1 MKKTIQ
7 MVVFDMAGTTVDEG
21 KIVYKSVQHALNQ
34 SGIPI
39 SFPEVLQIGGWNK
52 KEGIRH
58 LMGKYG
64 NSEPGDD
71 QVEQIHDQFLERVNT
86 AYSSGEG
93 VREMEGASEL
103 FRQLHARGIKVVL
116 DTGYHRPTANILI
129 GHMGWEKEGLI
140 DYSVTSDEVEK
151 GRPHPFMI
159 QRAMAQLGI
168 EDPETIAK
176 VGDTLSDIEEGKNA
190 GCGMV
195 VAMATGAVPLGN
207 LIAAKPDHVIESLS
221 KFLPLLD

>member
-1 MKKTIQ
+1 MKKSIE

-39 SFPEVLQIGGWNK
+39 SLPEVLQIGGWNK

-58 LMGKYG
+58 LMGRYG
-64 NSEPGDD
+64 GADRGED
-71 QVEQIHDQFLERVNT
+71 QVERIHDQFLERVNA
-86 AYSSGEG
+86 AYTSGEG

-103 FRQLHARGIKVVL
+103 FRQLKERGIKVVL

-129 GHMGWEKEGLI
+129 EHMGWEKEGLI
-140 DYSVTSDEVEK
+140 DYSVTSDEVEQ
-151 GRPHPFMI
+151 GRPHPLMI
-159 QRAMAQLGI
+159 QRAMQHLGI
-168 EDPETIAK
+168 EDPQAVAK

-190 GCGMV
+190 GCGLV

-221 KFLPLLD
+221 KLLPLLN

>member
-1 MKKTIQ
+1 MKESIQ

-21 KIVYKSVQHALNQ
+21 KLVYKSVQYALNQ
-34 SGIPI
+34 FGIPI

-64 NSEPGDD
+64 SSDHGEE
-71 QVEQIHDQFLERVNT
+71 QVEQVHDQFLERVNN

-93 VREMEGASEL
+93 VREMEGASEV
-103 FRQLHARGIKVVL
+103 FRQLHERGIKVVL

-129 GHMGWEKEGLI
+129 GHMGWEQEGLI

-159 QRAMAQLGI
+159 QRAMKHLGV
-168 EDPETIAK
+168 EDPKKVAK

-190 GCGMV
+190 GCGLV

-207 LIAAKPDHVIESLS
+207 LIAAKPDHVIESLP
-221 KFLPLLD
+221 KLLPLLT